1 MTGRAVEYARSSRP
15 CLDINILGPFD
26 VRDRDGR
33 EVRLPA
39 GRELSLFALL
49 LVNRGEVVSTDRI
62 LEALWG
68 DQPPDT
74 AAKAVQGYV
83 SHLRRVLEPGDRRE
97 LLVTRAPGYVLRTEG
112 VVVDAARFEQLAG
125 DGRRALDDGSTDEA
139 ARVFDEA
146 LALWRGPALAEFAY
160 DDFAQAEIHR
170 LGELRLS
177 VIEDRVDA
185 LLRLGRH
192 GELVGQLDSLVAAHP
207 LRERLRGQWMLA
219 LYRSGRQAEALQAY
233 RDGRRLLGSELGL
246 EPGPELQRLER
257 AILAQDPALEA
268 EAPVAARGPRAGASP
283 GSSRAN
289 RRRIAIAGALLVAA
303 IVAAVL
309 VAVRLT
315 DSGPSAIK
323 LTAPALVAI
332 DPKTNRV
339 VAASAVGSKPVTVA
353 FGNGSVWVGDAA
365 DGTVTRVDPVTRTAV
380 KTIGIAA
387 PAIDLATGAGSIWA
401 ATGGFGTIVRIDPTA
416 NTVIKR
422 IELGAPSNPVVPAA
436 TAVAERDGRVWVGT
450 FGGMAEIDP
459 RSDRIVARVDLGK
472 IAAQQIAA
480 GRDTVWAT
488 LENRY
493 ARGVDASSA
502 RPTARFYAGTGVF
515 AIARDKSAVW
525 LAGVYGG
532 QLWELDPMTGATIR
546 TGNAGKG
553 AYGIA
558 LGFGG
563 VWIASW
569 PDHTL
574 VRVDPT
580 TGDVLATIP
589 IGGVPQDV
597 AVGGGLVWVAVERST
612 PGG

>member
-1 MTGRAVEYARSSRP
+1 M
-15 CLDINILGPFD
+15 DINILGPFD

-33 EVRLPA
+33 EIRLPA

-112 VVVDAARFEQLAG
+112 VVVDATRFEQLAG
-125 DGRRALDDGSTDEA
+125 DGRRALDDGSADEA

-177 VIEDRVDA
+177 VTEDRVDA

-268 EAPVAARGPRAGASP
+268 PAPVVPRARDDTPPRSR
-283 GSSRAN
+283 RAN
-289 RRRIAIAGALLVAA
+289 PRRIAIAAALLAA
-303 IVAAVL
+303 AVVAAVL
-309 VAVRLT
+309 VVLRVT
-315 DSGPSAIK
+315 DDGPS
-323 LTAPALVAI
+323 
-332 DPKTNRV
+332 V
-339 VAASAVGSKPVTVA
+339 VKVDRS
-353 FGNGSVWVGDAA
+353 
-365 DGTVTRVDPVTRTAV
+365 GTRRDRPEDEPRRRVDPGGLEAGRGRSCLRQRVGRGRRGRNRVTRRSRQASDDQDHRHRGSGDRSRDGSGQRLGGDRRLRHDRAHRPDRRTRSSSASSSELQ
-380 KTIGIAA
+380 
-387 PAIDLATGAGSIWA
+387 AI
-401 ATGGFGTIVRIDPTA
+401 
-416 NTVIKR
+416 
-422 IELGAPSNPVVPAA
+422 PSCQPA
-436 TAVAERDGRVWVGT
+436 TAVAERDGHVWVGT
-450 FGGMAEIDP
+450 FSGMAEIDP
-459 RSDRIVARVDLGK
+459 RSDRIVGRVDLGK

-493 ARGVDASSA
+493 ATAVDASSA
-502 RPTARFYAGTGVF
+502 RPTARFYAGTAVF
-515 AIARDKSAVW
+515 AIARDDHAVW

-532 QLWELDPMTGATIR
+532 QLWELDPATGATIR

-553 AYGIA
+553 AYGVA
-558 LGFGG
+558 LGSGG

-574 VRVDPT
+574 VRVDPA
-580 TGDVLATIP
+580 TGNVLATIP
-589 IGGVPQDV
+589 IGGIPQDI
-597 AVGGGLVWVAVERST
+597 AVGDGLVWVAVERPAPTS
-612 PGG
+612 

>member
-1 MTGRAVEYARSSRP
+1 LE
-15 CLDINILGPFD
+15 INILGPFD

-33 EVRLPA
+33 EIRLPA

-68 DQPPDT
+68 DQPPET

-97 LLVTRAPGYVLRTEG
+97 LLVTRAPGYVLRPDG
-112 VVVDAARFEQLAG
+112 VVVDATRFEQLAA
-125 DGRRALDDGSTDEA
+125 DGRRALDDGAPDEA
-139 ARVFDEA
+139 ALLFDEA

-177 VIEDRVDA
+177 VTEDRVDA

-233 RDGRRLLGSELGL
+233 RDGRRLLASELGL

-257 AILAQDPALEA
+257 AILAQDPTLEA
-268 EAPVAARGPRAGASP
+268 EAPVATRARGASP
-283 GSSRAN
+283 PRSGRAN
-289 RRRIAIAGALLVAA
+289 PRRIAIAAALLAAAVVGALLV
-303 IVAAVL
+303 V
-309 VAVRLT
+309 VRAT
-315 DSGPSAIK
+315 DDGPSVVK
-323 LTAPALVAI
+323 VTAPALVAI

-339 VAASAVGSKPVTVA
+339 VASIPVGSKPASVA

-365 DGTVTRVDPVTRTAV
+365 DGTVTRIDPVTRTAV

-387 PAIDLATGAGSIWA
+387 PAIDLAAGDGSIWA

-416 NTVIKR
+416 NDVARR
-422 IELGAPSNPVVPAA
+422 IQLGAPSNPIVPAA
-436 TAVAERDGRVWVGT
+436 SAVAEGNGQLWVGT
-450 FGGMAEIDP
+450 FDGLAEFDP
-459 RSDRIVARVDLGK
+459 GSGRLEGKVDLGK
-472 IAAQQIAA
+472 SAAHQIAL
-480 GRDTVWAT
+480 GNGTVWASLDT
-488 LENRY
+488 SY
-493 ARGVDASSA
+493 ARAVDASS
-502 RPTARFYAGTGVF
+502 RHLTAQFYAGTGVF
-515 AIARDKSAVW
+515 AIALDSSAVW
-525 LAGVYGG
+525 LAGEYGG
-532 QLWELDPMTGATIR
+532 QLWKLVPSTGATIR
-546 TGNAGKG
+546 TGSAGKG
-553 AYGIA
+553 ATGIA

-569 PDHTL
+569 PDDTL
-574 VRVDPT
+574 VRVDPA
-580 TGDVLATIP
+580 TGNVLATIP
-589 IGGVPQDV
+589 IGAEPEDI
-597 AVGGGLVWVAVERST
+597 AVGNGLVWVVVQRPPPES
-612 PGG
+612 

>member
-1 MTGRAVEYARSSRP
+1 M
-15 CLDINILGPFD
+15 DINILGPFD

-33 EVRLPA
+33 EIRLPA

-112 VVVDAARFEQLAG
+112 VVVDATRFEQLAG
-125 DGRRALDDGSTDEA
+125 DGRRALDDGSADEA

-177 VIEDRVDA
+177 VTEDRVDA

-268 EAPVAARGPRAGASP
+268 PAPVAPRARDDTPPRSR
-283 GSSRAN
+283 RAN
-289 RRRIAIAGALLVAA
+289 PRRIAIAAALLAA
-303 IVAAVL
+303 AVVAAVL
-309 VAVRLT
+309 VVLRVT
-315 DSGPSAIK
+315 DDGPSVVK
-323 LTAPALVAI
+323 VTAPALVAI
-332 DPKTNRV
+332 DPRTNRV
-339 VAASAVGSKPVTVA
+339 VASIPVGSKPVAVA
-353 FGNGSVWVGDAA
+353 VAYGSVWVGDAA
-365 DGTVTRVDPVTRTAV
+365 DGTVSRVDPVKRATIR
-380 KTIGIAA
+380 TIGIAA
-387 PAIDLATGAGSIWA
+387 PAVDLATGAGSVWA
-401 ATGGFGTIVRIDPTA
+401 ATGRLRHDRAHRPDRRHDHQAHRARSSRQSRRAHRPRRWRSVTGTCGSAR
-416 NTVIKR
+416 
-422 IELGAPSNPVVPAA
+422 SAA
-436 TAVAERDGRVWVGT
+436 W
-450 FGGMAEIDP
+450 P
-459 RSDRIVARVDLGK
+459 RSIPAPIGSWGGSISARS
-472 IAAQQIAA
+472 AAQQIAA
-480 GRDTVWAT
+480 GHDTVWAT

-493 ARGVDASSA
+493 ATAVDASSA
-502 RPTARFYAGTGVF
+502 RPTARFYAGTAVF
-515 AIARDKSAVW
+515 AIARDDHAVW

-532 QLWELDPMTGATIR
+532 QLWELDPATGATIR

-558 LGFGG
+558 LGSGG

-574 VRVDPT
+574 VRVDPA
-580 TGDVLATIP
+580 TGNVLATIP
-589 IGGVPQDV
+589 IGGIPQDV
-597 AVGGGLVWVAVERST
+597 AVGDGLVWVAVERPAPTS
-612 PGG
+612 

>member
-1 MTGRAVEYARSSRP
+1 M
-15 CLDINILGPFD
+15 DINILGPFD

-33 EVRLPA
+33 EIRLPA

-49 LVNRGEVVSTDRI
+49 LLNRGEVVSTDRI

-112 VVVDAARFEQLAG
+112 VVVDATRFEQLAG
-125 DGRRALDDGSTDEA
+125 DGRRALDDGSADEA

-146 LALWRGPALAEFAY
+146 LALWRGAALAEFAY

-177 VIEDRVDA
+177 VTEDRVDA

-219 LYRSGRQAEALQAY
+219 LYRCGRQAEALQAY

-268 EAPVAARGPRAGASP
+268 PASVVPPAGDGTPPRP
-283 GSSRAN
+283 RRAN
-289 RRRIAIAGALLVAA
+289 PRRIALAAALLA
-303 IVAAVL
+303 AAVVATVL
-309 VAVRLT
+309 VVLRVT
-315 DSGPSAIK
+315 DDGPSVVK
-323 LTAPALVAI
+323 VTAPALVAI

-339 VAASAVGSKPVTVA
+339 VASIPVGSKPVAVA
-353 FGNGSVWVGDAA
+353 VAYGSVWVGDAA
-365 DGTVTRVDPVTRTAV
+365 DGTVSRVDPAKRATIR
-380 KTIGIAA
+380 TIGIAA
-387 PAIDLATGAGSIWA
+387 PAVDLATGARSVWA
-401 ATGGFGTIVRIDPTA
+401 ATGGFGTIVRIDPTV

-422 IELGAPSNPVVPAA
+422 IELGAPANPVVPTA
-436 TAVAERDGRVWVGT
+436 TAVAERDGHLWVGT
-450 FGGMAEIDP
+450 FSGMAEIDP
-459 RSDRIVARVDLGK
+459 RSDRIVGRVDLGK

-480 GRDTVWAT
+480 GHDTVWAT

-493 ARGVDASSA
+493 ATAVDASSA
-502 RPTARFYAGTGVF
+502 RPTARFYAGTAVF
-515 AIARDKSAVW
+515 AIARDDHAVW

-532 QLWELDPMTGATIR
+532 QLWELDPATGATIR

-558 LGFGG
+558 LGAGG

-574 VRVDPT
+574 VRVDPA
-580 TGDVLATIP
+580 TGNVLATIP

-597 AVGGGLVWVAVERST
+597 AVGDGLVWVAVERPDPTS
-612 PGG
+612 